1 LDKAFFDSLFGCTG
15 LNRSA
20 SREAD
25 GEVAL
30 SVEAALISKAIGG
43 ASVKVVWTREHDVH
57 DDFYQRSVS

>member
-20 SREAD
+20 SRETD

-43 ASVKVVWTREHDVH
+43 ASAKIVWDDGPTIHN
-57 DDFYQRSVS
+57 DFYHQSVS